1 MGKYKARIHYQD
13 PRIVEGYEE
22 KRFSGLSGW
31 LRVHLERRAV
41 AKALRR
47 LGKGSTILDLPCG
60 TGRFAS
66 LLWERADRLVEAD
79 ISLEMIQFARKRT
92 NLERGILGFVRCDA
106 EALPFRDGAFD
117 CVLCFRF
124 LPHLPLATR
133 ERVLRE
139 LARVSRG
146 GLILDY
152 RYRYAFRSLS
162 RWIRHR
168 LGLAKPL
175 RPRYSLS
182 QICEEVERA
191 GLSLRKWISV
201 VWLFSEKL
209 ILLCERPKGAGGTGR
224 SASPPPP
231 G

>member
-1 MGKYKARIHYQD
+1 MGEYKARGHYQD
-13 PRIVEGYEE
+13 ARIVEGYEE

-31 LRVHLERRAV
+31 LRIHLERRAV
-41 AKALRR
+41 KKALAQ
-47 LGKGSTILDLPCG
+47 LQKGLSILDMPCG

-66 LLWERADRLVEAD
+66 LLIERGDKLVGAD
-79 ISLEMIQFARKRT
+79 ISLKMIQFAKKRT
-92 NLERGILGFVRCDA
+92 DLSRGILGSVRCDA

-117 CVLCFRF
+117 CLLCFRF
-124 LPHLPLATR
+124 LPHLPLQSR

-146 GLILDY
+146 ALILDY
-152 RYRYAFRSLS
+152 RYKYAFRSLS

-182 QICEEVERA
+182 QISREIQRA
-191 GLSLRKWISV
+191 GLSLVKWTPV
-201 VWLFSEKL
+201 VWLFSEKVV
-209 ILLCERPKGAGGTGR
+209 LLCRRAG
-224 SASPPPP
+224 SAKAAGHSDTPAD
-231 G
+231 GD